1 MRWLGVEILRG
12 PQNCFTPLSCC
23 VFYHPLPVWGKGE
36 RGREMGRKEW
46 GKGPEETSWGEIDI
60 PGILSSLSNFLF
72 ISSTLHESKYC
83 EKPDRREATE
93 WNCTFGIN
101 CIDEILV
108 ESWIPMML
116 PLSQAYTG
124 LLYSS
129 CDHEESPP
137 MSYIFIPKLFISGV
151 WTPWPHRRRGGG
163 QMTICQDRH
172 SHKHS

>member
-12 PQNCFTPLSCC
+12 PQNYFTPLSCC

-46 GKGPEETSWGEIDI
+46 GKGPEEISWGEIDI
-60 PGILSSLSNFLF
+60 PGILSSLINFLF

-83 EKPDRREATE
+83 EKPDRREATD

-108 ESWIPMML
+108 EYWIPWFYCWARLTLVFCIQVMIMKKV
-116 PLSQAYTG
+116 
-124 LLYSS
+124 
-129 CDHEESPP
+129 P
-137 MSYIFIPKLFISGV
+137 MSYIFIPKLFNSGV
-151 WTPWPHRRRGGG
+151 WTPLPYRRRGGG

-172 SHKHS
+172 SQKLS